1 MTRAALRAY
10 LKPINR
16 RQNPPTHTKTDSPF
30 GVIDHTKFPPP
41 MSPTVLEDPV
51 VKAVAAAH
59 GVSPAVAILA
69 WHFQQGVVFN
79 PRSMNAAHMLEN
91 IGLSPTP
98 WWDVHLS
105 ADEMALLSSRPQ
117 VAL

>member
-1 MTRAALRAY
+1 MLRVSE
-10 LKPINR
+10 LSR
-16 RQNPPTHTKTDSPF
+16 PF
-30 GVIDHTKFPPP
+30 SLLIVPRYAEVD
-41 MSPTVLEDPV
+41 
-51 VKAVAAAH
+51 
-59 GVSPAVAILA
+59 
-69 WHFQQGVVFN
+69 QQGVVFN